1 MEEYLLLKPKI
12 SLTRI
17 PKKDYDSNKHFF
29 LFYASDG
36 EGQEVEFPI
45 EMSVV
50 REMIEYL
57 DNKIHH

>member
-12 SLTRI
+12 SLTTI
-17 PKKDYDSNKHFF
+17 PKKHPDSDKHFF
-29 LFYASDG
+29 LFYANDG